1 MARFAYTTQPVRTAA
16 HVGTIDTSGN
26 ASTDWT
32 DLVSSNVTDSKT
44 GSALAAGLIFTSVA
58 VQNRSETASAF
69 LKLRARVGA
78 GDATSGEFE
87 IPAGSA
93 ISIECAGLAG
103 GAPSTIAYRKAAAGD
118 ELVFLFGLEA
128 ATV

>member
-16 HVGTIDTSGN
+16 YTGTIDTSGN

-32 DLVSSNVTDSKT
+32 DLVSSDVTDSKT
-44 GSALAAGLIFTSVA
+44 GSALGAGLIFTSVA
-58 VQNRSETASAF
+58 VQNRSSSASAF

-93 ISIECAGLAG
+93 ISIECASTKSGSGLA
-103 GAPSTIAYRKAAAGD
+103 AESPTSTASQSVPARQA
-118 ELVFLFGLEA
+118 
-128 ATV
+128 

>member
-16 HVGTIDTSGN
+16 YTGTIDTSGN

-32 DLVSSNVTDSKT
+32 DLVSSDVTDSKT
-44 GSALAAGLIFTSVA
+44 GTALAAGLIFTSVA
-58 VQNRSETASAF
+58 VQNRSSSASAF
-69 LKLRARVGA
+69 LKRRARVGA

-93 ISIECAGLAG
+93 ISIE
-103 GAPSTIAYRKAAAGD
+103 
-118 ELVFLFGLEA
+118 
-128 ATV
+128 